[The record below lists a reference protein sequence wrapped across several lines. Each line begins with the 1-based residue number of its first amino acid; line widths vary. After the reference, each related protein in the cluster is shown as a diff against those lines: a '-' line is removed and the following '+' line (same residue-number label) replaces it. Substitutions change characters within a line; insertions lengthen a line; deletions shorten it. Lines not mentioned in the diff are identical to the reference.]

1 MKKIFVWIMN
11 PPTDGPKS
19 TLLLRLM
26 AGGVFFWE
34 GLLKFVYVNQG
45 VGRFTKLGIPFPHF
59 TAAFIGYLEIFGG
72 LLLLSGLMTRLIAIP
87 FVAEMIVAIL
97 STKISLYLGTSPLP
111 LAAGVA
117 TGWLLG
123 RVARDPVRLCADYDG
138 HLSAGERSGK
148 MVAGCSAAAP
158 VEKRRRFVSRPI
170 GQPAGSVAR
179 CQPLNYVRPKACR
192 ALLGLDGS
200 ETRPHTGSGITKAK
214 APLESG
220 AFARSEVRR

>member
-1 MKKIFVWIMN
+1 MKNLFLWIMN

-87 FVAEMIVAIL
+87 FIAEMIVAVL

-111 LAAGVA
+111 LPPAPPQIGFWAVLHEIRSDYAQLFTVLFLMINGP
-117 TGWLLG
+117 GKWSLDG
-123 RVARDPVRLCADYDG
+123 RLAKYFAREARPV
-138 HLSAGERSGK
+138 
-148 MVAGCSAAAP
+148 
-158 VEKRRRFVSRPI
+158 
-170 GQPAGSVAR
+170 PALNSVAAR
-179 CQPLNYVRPKACR
+179 
-192 ALLGLDGS
+192 
-200 ETRPHTGSGITKAK
+200 AK
-214 APLESG
+214 A
-220 AFARSEVRR
+220 A